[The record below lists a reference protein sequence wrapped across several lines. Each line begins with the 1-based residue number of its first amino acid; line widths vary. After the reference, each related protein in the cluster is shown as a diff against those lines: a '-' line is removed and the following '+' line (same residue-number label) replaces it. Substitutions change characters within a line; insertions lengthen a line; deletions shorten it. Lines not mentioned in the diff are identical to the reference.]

1 MVVAFGQV
9 GADAP
14 AARPAGVARATAHPA
29 GVRTMPRLRENV
41 VRTASEL
48 IGATPLLELVRTG
61 TGTRILLKLEQ
72 FNPTGSAKVRMARE
86 MVLQAERSGEL
97 RPGGHIVEPTSGNT
111 GTGLALIALE
121 RGYTFTAVVDDHAAK
136 DKLRAMKA
144 MGAQLV
150 SVTSDA
156 CGGPSTVERRR
167 IADEIA
173 ARTGA
178 YRPDQHNNPHNNAG
192 YRDLAAELLTDI
204 NTDVDYLV
212 GAVGTGGSL
221 CGTVE
226 ELRRLGSRVRAIGV
240 EPVGSIIFGGPGGGY
255 WQTGAGS
262 PAGFPVGGN
271 VKYDAIDE
279 DCRVGDIDAFATA
292 HVVARRTGI
301 LVGGTGG
308 AAIHVALRRLVHV
321 PPASTVVVLVCDAGE
336 KYLDTV
342 YDEGWLHERGLCD
355 RAARQR
361 ITRLLHAYDESVR
374 LAADDLERA
383 GA

>member
-9 GADAP
+9 EADATTM
-14 AARPAGVARATAHPA
+14 RPVGRATVHPA
-29 GVRTMPRLRENV
+29 GVRPMPRLRENV
-41 VRTASEL
+41 VRSASEL

-144 MGAQLV
+144 MGAHLV
-150 SVTSDA
+150 SVNSGDS
-156 CGGPSTVERRR
+156 GGPSTVERRR

-192 YRDLAAELLTDI
+192 YRDLAGELLTDL

-226 ELRRLGSRVRAIGV
+226 ELRRLGSRVHAIGV
-240 EPVGSIIFGGPGGGY
+240 EPVGSIIFGGAGGGY

-262 PAGFPVGGN
+262 PAGFPVGRN

-279 DCRVGDIDAFATA
+279 DCRVGDVDAFATA
-292 HVVARRTGI
+292 RVVARRTGI

-308 AAIHVALRRLVHV
+308 AAIHIALRRLVHV
-321 PPASTVVVLVCDAGE
+321 PAASTVVVLVCDAGE

-342 YDEGWLHERGLCD
+342 YDEDWLHARGLYD
-355 RAARQR
+355 RAAQQR
-361 ITRLLHAYDESVR
+361 ITRLLTAYDESVR

>member
-1 MVVAFGQV
+1 MALGQV
-9 GADAP
+9 DTQEYVNAHPRA
-14 AARPAGVARATAHPA
+14 AARDAVAHL
-29 GVRTMPRLRENV
+29 PRRRENV
-41 VRTASEL
+41 VRSASEL
-48 IGATPLLELVRTG
+48 IGSTPLLELIRTG
-61 TGTRILLKLEQ
+61 TGTRLLLKLEQ

-111 GTGLALIALE
+111 GTGLALMALE
-121 RGYTFTAVVDDHAAK
+121 RGYTFTAVVDGHAAV

-150 SVTSDA
+150 SVDSGTG
-156 CGGPSTVERRR
+156 GGPSTVERRR
-167 IADEIA
+167 IAAEIA

-192 YRDLAAELLTDI
+192 YRELAHELLADI
-204 NTDVDYLV
+204 DTDVDYLI

-226 ELRRLGSRVRAIGV
+226 ELRRLGSRVHALGV
-240 EPVGSIIFGGPGGGY
+240 EPMGSIIFGGAAGGY

-292 HVVARRTGI
+292 RVVARRTGI

-321 PPASTVVVLVCDAGE
+321 PAGSTVIVLVCDAGE

-342 YDEGWLHERGLCD
+342 YDDDWLRERGLLD
-355 RAARQR
+355 RAAQQR
-361 ITRLLHAYDESVR
+361 IIRLCRAYDESVR
-374 LAADDLERA
+374 LAAYSVRT